1 MSTVVEVIE
10 AKYVL
15 DASGYKKGA
24 KEVEDASKKASS
36 AAKNTDKTD
45 TKKVGPSF
53 KGLATD
59 AFGVIKEVGQAVAAA
74 LAVEFALIGS
84 SMKKAAEF
92 ESLVSSI
99 EAVEGSA
106 EKARRSLS
114 RLRDIAKA
122 PGLGVK
128 EATTGYL
135 GLRRAGLGTEFSM
148 RAVAGAGKAN
158 ALSGGGKENLDR
170 VLMAMSQIANKAN
183 LSAEELL
190 QLTEAGVNVNQMLKD
205 AFGTAD
211 TEKLQKMGVTSKQA
225 LEAIVAGFEKLPEKA
240 GGTQNAFDNLADAID
255 FTQIA
260 IGGAFNK
267 AFLENIN
274 NFGNTIGELE
284 SSGFFTTFGELLANT
299 FSGFTEGFGGFKE
312 MIVNVAA
319 IILVAN
325 ERLTNFITGIVGVAK
340 AIYDFLVNIPG
351 FKYLM
356 KYNPVELLYSGG
368 EGMEDQF
375 KRIKATL
382 LASDEA
388 GKKRA
393 ERQAQK
399 DAIANEKDMREEQ
412 IQASKM
418 QAQELAKAQEEKE
431 KANRKKLS
439 EIAEHTRKTAENTNP
454 APNIADRILGG
465 GTLAGRGLSKQ
476 ELTDMAGGSPNRS
489 KDIKQAL
496 VELGVA
502 IEREISRTANVT
514 VGRNVSRREV

>member
-1 MSTVVEVIE
+1 MATVVEVIE

-24 KEVEDASKKASS
+24 KEVEDASKKASK
-36 AAKNTDKTD
+36 AASDGSKDGKSS
-45 TKKVGPSF
+45 KVGPSF

-59 AFGVIKEVGQAVAAA
+59 AFGIIKEVGQAVAAV
-74 LAVEFALIGS
+74 LAVEFAVIGN

-170 VLMAMSQIANKAN
+170 VLLAMSQIANKAN

-190 QLTEAGVNVNQMLKD
+190 QLTEAGVNANQALKE

-211 TEKLQKMGVTSKQA
+211 TEKLKKMGVTSKDA
-225 LEAIVAGFEKLPEKA
+225 LEAIVAGFERLPAKA

-284 SSGFFTTFGELLANT
+284 SSGFFTTFGELLSNT
-299 FSGFTEGFGGFKE
+299 FSSFTDGFGGFKE

-325 ERLTNFITGIVGVAK
+325 ERLTNFIKGIVGVAK

-356 KYNPVELLYSGG
+356 KYNPVEMLYSGG

-382 LASDEA
+382 MASDEA

-393 ERQAQK
+393 EKQAK
-399 DAIANEKDMREEQ
+399 ADAIINEKEAREEQ
-412 IQASKM
+412 IKATKL
-418 QAQELAKAQEEKE
+418 QAQEMAKAQEEQN

-439 EIAEHTRKTAENTNP
+439 EIADHTRRTAENTKP
-454 APNIADRILGG
+454 EVNISDRILGG
-465 GTLAGRGLSKQ
+465 GTLAGRGISKQ
-476 ELTDMAGGSPNRS
+476 ELTDISSAPSRS